1 MANNNNNNQR
11 RNNDPVTFEIMERI
25 QVLGSKENGWT
36 KEVNVVAWNGGVSK
50 IDLREWDPEHTRM
63 TKGITLFEEEA
74 EKLTRALAERYNI
87 GGGAPA
93 PAPEP
98 APSSESALAF

>member
-1 MANNNNNNQR
+1 MANNNNNQR

-50 IDLREWDPEHTRM
+50 IDLREWDPEACTGAR
-63 TKGITLFEEEA
+63 TGAIVGV
-74 EKLTRALAERYNI
+74 RAGLLAESGQLTNHSRQ
-87 GGGAPA
+87 AA
-93 PAPEP
+93 K
-98 APSSESALAF
+98 